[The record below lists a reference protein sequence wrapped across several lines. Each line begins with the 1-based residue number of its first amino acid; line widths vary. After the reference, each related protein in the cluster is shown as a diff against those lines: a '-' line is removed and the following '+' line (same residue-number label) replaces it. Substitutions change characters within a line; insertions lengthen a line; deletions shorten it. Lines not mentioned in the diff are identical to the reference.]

1 MPSMSDMTSDT
12 TAKAVDGS
20 NNGASMSGA
29 IHISPRVVF
38 ALALNAAL
46 STYGVV
52 GIASR
57 YTGHDCTHTEPRRGL
72 DVKIESSVATGRTH
86 VSVDIH
92 IIAEYGV
99 RVQAVTSSLQHQVRY
114 SIEHSTG
121 YTVDGV
127 TVHVS
132 GLRVTNED

>member
-1 MPSMSDMTSDT
+1 MLSMPDITSDT
-12 TAKAVDGS
+12 TVNGS
-20 NNGASMSGA
+20 KKHVSMGGA

-38 ALALNAAL
+38 ALALHAAL

-72 DVKIESSVATGRTH
+72 EVKIENGIATNRTH
-86 VSVDIH
+86 VTIDIH

-99 RVQAVTSSLQHQVRY
+99 RVQAVTSSLQRQVQY
-114 SIEHSTG
+114 SIERTTG

-132 GLRVTNED
+132 GLRVTNDD